1 MSEIERMR
9 DLLDKLDTCHALLEE
24 IEGAIESALDF
35 GAAMDVGSAKASVGG
50 VFGRLALAL
59 RKVERAAGAGRTA

>member
-35 GAAMDVGSAKASVGG
+35 GAAMDIGSAKASVGG

-59 RKVERAAGAGRTA
+59 RKAERAASAGRAT